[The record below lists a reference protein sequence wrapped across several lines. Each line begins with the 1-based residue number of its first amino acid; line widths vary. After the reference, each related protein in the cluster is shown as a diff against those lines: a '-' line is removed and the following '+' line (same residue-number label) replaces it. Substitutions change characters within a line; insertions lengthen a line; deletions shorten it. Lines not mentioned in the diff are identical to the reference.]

1 MQAIK
6 RILFLFSSVI
16 LILIVKEFLSLYFFF
31 KSVTPF
37 LGYLFIVLSILSVIY
52 FAVIP
57 IYEIL
62 KMSIHNS
69 PVKDKSKIDEL
80 REKRIE
86 AFKNN
91 PFLLRSEYD
100 VASIKN
106 TEEDYNSVIEI
117 LSEECNTIKKRHI
130 NNLFYR
136 TSISQNGFIDGM
148 MILGSSVMLTKDIFK
163 LYNGRVNNI
172 ALWSIAKKIYLS
184 MLIGG
189 SEGVEYASNEIF
201 TKLASDTLKKLP
213 FIDRI
218 ITSLTDGLTN
228 AVLLTRVAIIT
239 ENYCKML
246 YVESDKDLIPK
257 PTYIISTAK
266 NLTTDAINTIKGNLL
281 KLAKN
286 KTEDVLSTVVDPLI
300 LVWGRTSSFVKRKT
314 EEKKKGFGYSLFNKI
329 KR

>member
-1 MQAIK
+1 MRAIK
-6 RILFLFSSVI
+6 RILLLFSIAI
-16 LILIVKEFLSLYFFF
+16 LYLIFKEFLSLY
-31 KSVTPF
+31 SLLSNVTPI
-37 LGYLFIVLSILSVIY
+37 LGYLLIVVSILSVV
-52 FAVIP
+52 FLAVIP
-57 IYEIL
+57 IYDIL
-62 KMSIHNS
+62 KMSVHNA
-69 PVKDKSKIDEL
+69 PVKDKSKINEL
-80 REKRIE
+80 RDKRIE
-86 AFKNN
+86 AFKKN
-91 PFLLRSEYD
+91 PYLLNSEYD
-100 VASIKN
+100 IISIKN
-106 TEEDYNSVIEI
+106 SDEDYNAVTEI
-117 LSEECNTIKKRHI
+117 LSEECNSIRKRHI

-148 MILGSSVMLTKDIFK
+148 MILGTSVMMTKDIFK

-218 ITSLTDGLTN
+218 ITSLTDGFTN

-239 ENYCKML
+239 ENYCKVL
-246 YVESDKDLIPK
+246 YIKSDKDLIPK

-266 NLTTDAINTIKGNLL
+266 DLTTDAINAIKGNLL

-286 KTEDVLSTVVDPLI
+286 KTEDMFYAVANPVLLAWDK
-300 LVWGRTSSFVKRKT
+300 TSSFVSNSFSD
-314 EEKKKGFGYSLFNKI
+314 KKKESWLLSKI
-329 KR
+329 KRVK